1 MTQYTMN
8 SNDSPQ
14 SWRRD
19 HSQNNQLSGK
29 NISRHKVILG
39 IMLIALVAFE
49 VFNFDTTEYALES
62 LLVNVQ
68 FGGIGWATILAIAF
82 CAIDVAGLFKIF
94 TPETGRDEPKEVWYL
109 MGAWLLGATM
119 NAVMT
124 WWAISLTLL
133 NNPAFIGNEV
143 LSRGQLLSI
152 VPIFV
157 AVLVWLTRI
166 LFIGGIT
173 ISGEVLMAEHRA
185 RRGIAPQAMVSNTQ
199 HQAMIRERRADEATP
214 WDMPKNVRHIREES
228 PVQKPLA
235 QRRAPQAASAKQR
248 NYRPRPGL
256 SAPVTASQAK
266 TNQYS

>member
-1 MTQYTMN
+1 MAQYTMN
-8 SNDSPQ
+8 SNDSPPM
-14 SWRRD
+14 WRGGQ
-19 HSQNNQLSGK
+19 SQNNQLSEK
-29 NISRHKVILG
+29 NINRHMVILG
-39 IMLIALVAFE
+39 IMLVALVAFE
-49 VFNFDTTEYALES
+49 IFNFDTTEYALES
-62 LLVNVQ
+62 LLVGVQ
-68 FGGIGWATILAIAF
+68 FSGIGWATILAIAF

-133 NNPAFIGNEV
+133 NNPAFAGNEV

-185 RRGIAPQAMVSNTQ
+185 RRGIAPQPVVSNNQ
-199 HQAMIRERRADEATP
+199 RQAVLRERRADEAVP
-214 WDMPKNVRHIREES
+214 WDMPQNVRHIREES
-228 PVQKPLA
+228 PIQKPLTP
-235 QRRAPQAASAKQR
+235 RRAPQAAQKQR
-248 NYRPRPGL
+248 NYRPRPGIN
-256 SAPVTASQAK
+256 APVTASQAK
-266 TNQYS
+266 TNRYS